1 MMKELLANPPVMI
14 ALTLGAYLLGTWFKK
29 KSGIALLH
37 PLFICIPAIITVLVV
52 FDIPCD
58 YYLECNRIVSFILG
72 PCVVALGVKLYEHRH
87 IVTENLSAIS
97 AAVIVG
103 SIVSV
108 VSVIALGRLC
118 SLPSQMILSLEP
130 KSVTTPIAMDIVE
143 TLKGNPSLAAVTVVL
158 SGFVGNVIGP
168 AIMNLLRI
176 KSPLARGAALG
187 CSSHGLGTARA
198 IEEGAIEG
206 AVSGLCIALMG
217 VVTAFI
223 VPLINLAVTV

>member
-1 MMKELLANPPVMI
+1 MTPSIIANTPVMI
-14 ALTLGAYLLGTWFKK
+14 ALTMGAYLLGCWCRN
-29 KSGIALLH
+29 KSGISLLH
-37 PLFICIPAIITVLVV
+37 PLFICIPAIIAVLIV

-58 YYLECNRIVSFILG
+58 YYMECNRIVSFILG
-72 PCVVALGVKLYEHRH
+72 PCVVALGAKLYEHRR
-87 IVTENLSAIS
+87 IVVDNLGAIS
-97 AAVIVG
+97 AAVITG

-108 VSVIALGRLC
+108 ISVIGLGWLC
-118 SLPSQMILSLEP
+118 SLPSQMIISLEP

-168 AIMNLLRI
+168 AIINLLHI
-176 KSPLARGAALG
+176 SSPLARGAALG

-198 IEEGAIEG
+198 IEEGAVEG

-217 VVTAFI
+217 VVTAI
-223 VPLINLAVTV
+223 VVPLANMVVTP

>member
-1 MMKELLANPPVMI
+1 MIKELLANPPVMI
-14 ALTLGAYLLGTWFKK
+14 ALTLGAYLLGTWLKK

-72 PCVVALGVKLYEHRH
+72 PCVVALGVKLYEHRR

-118 SLPSQMILSLEP
+118 ALPSQMILSLEP

>member
-1 MMKELLANPPVMI
+1 MIKELLANPPVMI
-14 ALTLGAYLLGTWFKK
+14 ALTLGAYLLGTWLKK

-72 PCVVALGVKLYEHRH
+72 PCVVALGVKLYEHRR

-223 VPLINLAVTV
+223 VPLINLGVTV